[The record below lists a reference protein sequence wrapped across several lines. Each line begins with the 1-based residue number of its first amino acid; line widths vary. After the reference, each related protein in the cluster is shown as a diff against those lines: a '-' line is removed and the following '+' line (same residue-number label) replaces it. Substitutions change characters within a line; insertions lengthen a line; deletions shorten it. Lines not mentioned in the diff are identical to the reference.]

1 MSHVVSNLPLML
13 LFPLLCLVIG
23 AVGDFGYAFL
33 LRRRTSL
40 FPGGTER
47 FYRAVMIAA
56 LVRSAVFSLVFVPA
70 LALEGQI
77 RTSYPLTQ
85 FEAAV
90 LMVLPALFGAF
101 FATRLERGVVIAL
114 ESALLRD
121 RRRFLSVNGRI
132 GSEAE
137 Q

>member
-1 MSHVVSNLPLML
+1 VSHFPSNVPLML
-13 LFPLLCLVIG
+13 LFPLICLTIG
-23 AVGDFGYAFL
+23 AVMDFGAAL
-33 LRRRTSL
+33 LRRRKMSL
-40 FPGGTER
+40 FPGGAER

-56 LVRSAVFSLVFVPA
+56 LIRSAIFSLVFVPA
-70 LALEGQI
+70 LGLEGQI
-77 RTSYPLTQ
+77 LTVYPATQ

-90 LMVLPALFGAF
+90 LMVLPALFAAF
-101 FATRLERGVVIAL
+101 FATRLERGVVAAL

-121 RRRFLSVNGRI
+121 RRRFLAVKGGI

>member
-1 MSHVVSNLPLML
+1 MSPIASNVPLML
-13 LFPLLCLVIG
+13 LFPLICLVIG
-23 AVGDFGYAFL
+23 ALGDFGFVLL

-40 FPGGTER
+40 FPGGAER

-70 LALEGQI
+70 LALEGQV
-77 RTSYPLTQ
+77 RTSYPVTQ
-85 FEAAV
+85 LEAAV

-101 FATRLERGVVIAL
+101 FATRLERGVVAAL
-114 ESALLRD
+114 ESTLLRD
-121 RRRFLSVNGRI
+121 RRRFLAIKGRI